1 MRASGGP
8 RRWPRGGLAGDGR
21 DYPGVVSGG
30 PADLERSSGVRR
42 GTRSLAVALGLAAG
56 LAGTPALAGG
66 VYEYFGIGGVSGPAV
81 PSCPGTPCE
90 VVTETTGFQAS
101 IKGRHSSSVVGRAG
115 LVTSWRIALS
125 TPTAAEIA
133 YFDKST
139 GAPPSAGLVVLR
151 HTTGYHFRVVG
162 ASPIALLAPLFG
174 RTTSFALKPKL
185 RVRSGDILALSVPT
199 WAPTLAVGL
208 DAGTAWRSSRATGTC
223 ASLFSQ
229 TAVISM
235 GAVTT
240 SECVYA
246 TARLAYGVTV
256 SVG

>member
-1 MRASGGP
+1 
-8 RRWPRGGLAGDGR
+8 
-21 DYPGVVSGG
+21 V
-30 PADLERSSGVRR
+30 DLERSDGVRR
-42 GTRSLAVALGLAAG
+42 GSRSLAVAAVLAAT
-56 LAGTPALAGG
+56 LIGTPAVAAG
-66 VYEYFGIGGVSGPAV
+66 VYEYFGLGGASGSAV
-81 PSCPGTPCE
+81 PSCPGNPCA

-101 IKGRHSSSVVGRAG
+101 IAGRHSSSVVGRAG
-115 LVTSWRIALS
+115 HVTSWRIALS
-125 TPTAAEIA
+125 KPNAAEVA
-133 YFDKST
+133 YFDESV

-162 ASPIALLAPLFG
+162 ASPIVLLAALFG
-174 RTTSFALKPKL
+174 RTTKFALKHRLP
-185 RVRSGDILALSVPT
+185 VRAGDILAVTVPT
-199 WAPTLAVGL
+199 WAPALAVGL

-223 ASLFSQ
+223 SSLFSQ
-229 TAVISM
+229 TAVITG